1 MQERQKKKQKKLM
14 VIKWNSRHTR
24 TTEEGMKDQRRKNVM
39 RKGGTNGREYDNKL
53 VAEQQNRN
61 GEIME
66 AWI

>member
-1 MQERQKKKQKKLM
+1 
-14 VIKWNSRHTR
+14 
-24 TTEEGMKDQRRKNVM
+24 M

>member
-1 MQERQKKKQKKLM
+1 
-14 VIKWNSRHTR
+14 
-24 TTEEGMKDQRRKNVM
+24 MKDQRRKNVM

-66 AWI
+66 A